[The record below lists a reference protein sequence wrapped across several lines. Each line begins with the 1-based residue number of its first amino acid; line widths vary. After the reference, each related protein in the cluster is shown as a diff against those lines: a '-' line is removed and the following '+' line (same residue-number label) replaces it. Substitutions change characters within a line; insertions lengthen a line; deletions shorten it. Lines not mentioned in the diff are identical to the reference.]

1 MGIYEKI
8 FGNPS
13 KKYIKRIAPIVK
25 KINDL
30 EKDFSAFSDED
41 LKKKTEE
48 FKEKI
53 KTRLSSF
60 VDEETQD
67 ELNTKKD
74 LDKEKRDRQNRKEKK
89 VLDEILP
96 EAFAVVREAAKRTIG
111 QRHFDV
117 QLMGGIALHE
127 GNISEMRTGEGKTLV
142 STLPI
147 YLNALLG
154 KGVHVV
160 TVNDYLARR
169 DAQWMGKIYDF
180 LGLKVGVIVHDFSYL
195 VDFGQGHRS
204 KQLGSGG
211 QEEKG
216 LVVEQQVEIEKED
229 LVEVGRR
236 DAYSADITYGTNNE
250 FGFDYLKDNM
260 ASDTI
265 QKVQRDLQY
274 AIVDEIDSILI
285 DEARTPL
292 IISAPAEESG
302 DMYRKFAAIVPTLKE
317 NEDYNVDEKMRAVS
331 LTDGGISK
339 IENILG
345 MSNIYDKGVELVHH
359 IEQAL
364 KAQVLFQ
371 KDRDYVVKDG
381 EIIIVDEFTGRL
393 MFGRRYSE
401 GLHQAI
407 EAKEAVEIKRESM
420 TLATITF
427 QNYFRLYNKL
437 GGMTG
442 TAMTEEEEF
451 FNIYKLSVI
460 EIPTN
465 NPMIRK
471 DVADKIFKNE
481 DGKFKALVEE
491 IKDRYE
497 KGQPVLVGTIS
508 IERNEVLSGLLKV
521 QGVPHEVLN
530 AKNHEREAAIIA
542 QAGAKGAVMVAT
554 NMAGRGVDI
563 VLGGH
568 PFDAERAEEV
578 KGLGGLCVFG
588 SERHESRR
596 IDNQLRGRAGRQGDP
611 GFSQFFISMEDDL
624 MRIFGADRIKRLMTT
639 LGIPDDQPI
648 ENKMISRAIETAQ
661 KKVEGHNF
669 DIRKHVLE
677 YDDVM
682 NRQRTAIYGKRNKVL
697 VGRDEIEEKEVSLI
711 EKTKEIFN
719 VEIKNLIAF
728 HTSKDRDGVD
738 KKEIWENFIT
748 IVDKDTLD
756 FKEEDLEQLGSRDI
770 EEKFLNVIDKQFEE
784 RRESMNE
791 EELTKL
797 IRMIYLRIIDMFW
810 INHLTEM
817 DHLRAGIGLVG
828 YGQKD
833 PLVEY
838 KHKSFSMF
846 QQLLGLIDNNF
857 VRTFFKIQ
865 IQKSQI
871 PQNKSQENRKI
882 EYKKEDVSGSEKQKS
897 EQTVSARSREE
908 IGRND
913 PCPCGSGKK
922 YKRCCG
928 ANK

>member
-508 IERNEVLSGLLKV
+508 IERNEVLSGLLKL

-568 PFDAERAEEV
+568 PFDIERAEEV
-578 KGLGGLCVFG
+578 KKLGGLCVFG